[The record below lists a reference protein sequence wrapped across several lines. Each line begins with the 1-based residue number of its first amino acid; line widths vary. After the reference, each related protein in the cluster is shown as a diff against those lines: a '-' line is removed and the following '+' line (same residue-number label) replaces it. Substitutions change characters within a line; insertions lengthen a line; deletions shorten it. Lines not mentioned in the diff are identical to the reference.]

1 MKNGHG
7 SEMKFCLL
15 LLILIS
21 FCFRLPAQEV
31 SPLTP
36 APVEKVGELPPLTK
50 ALNEKAAVAFSK
62 GDWASAR
69 KAYREMLEMDPKNAL
84 VWANLGAVEQ
94 QSGNLNKA
102 MECFEKSVEHNAA
115 LPQSWVALGLLRMDA
130 GDTYMAISA
139 FSRAIHE
146 DPEDP
151 RAHNY
156 LAIAAKNLGW
166 ADAAEAELQ
175 RALELKPDY
184 GIAHFNLALMMME
197 QRPPAVELARR
208 HYEKAL
214 SMGVAKDEVLER
226 RLSE

>member
-1 MKNGHG
+1 MKICLTLL
-7 SEMKFCLL
+7 CLL
-15 LLILIS
+15 VVCPLLPS
-21 FCFRLPAQEV
+21 QEAT
-31 SPLTP
+31 PLTP

-69 KAYREMLEMDPKNAL
+69 KAYNEMIEMDPKNAL

-94 QSGNLNKA
+94 QAGDAKKA

-115 LPQSWVALGLLRMDA
+115 LAQSWVALGLLRLEA

-156 LAIAAKNLGW
+156 LAIASKNLGW

-175 RALELKPDY
+175 KALALKPDY
-184 GIAHFNLALMMME
+184 GIAHFNLALMMLE
-197 QRPPAVELARR
+197 QRPPAIELAKR
-208 HYEKAL
+208 HYDKAL
-214 SMGVAKDEVLER
+214 SLGVAKDEVLER
-226 RLSE
+226 RLKE